1 MYNIQSIVMEYKWI
15 VLATAP
21 EHESENCDGCTAP
34 PPTGES
40 GLFSSGS
47 DAFRK
52 EKRNKWLSLGPFLVF
67 FFHVN

>member
-15 VLATAP
+15 VLAMAP
-21 EHESENCDGCTAP
+21 EHESEKCDGCTAP

-40 GLFSSGS
+40 GLFSSRS

-52 EKRNKWLSLGPFLVF
+52 EKRNKWLSVVPFLVF